1 MLAPWAL
8 DELQSVDLAD
18 KRLDKRVA
26 LILSALGDRP
36 TASIPAACGGFAE
49 TTAAYR
55 FFNNEKVIPQRI
67 LQPHYDRTKQ
77 RIAENRVVLMVQ
89 DTTEIDLT
97 RPQAQVVGAGPMDA
111 SSRRG
116 MFLHLMEAF
125 TDDGTPLGAVWSD
138 MWTRPDEE
146 VPVSQEDKQK
156 QRKVTPIEEKESYR
170 WLEGLRQA
178 RAVAEESPT
187 TTCVCVADSEAD
199 IYEVIAEPRG
209 TEHPIQWLIRASA
222 DRSLLQTTE
231 AQEQAAHLRAAVMA
245 TPVLYTQQITV
256 RGRTP
261 KTGCETRGRRQP
273 RTDRNTEVEVRA
285 TTVTLKP
292 PRRPDRRLLPVTAN
306 VVLVRELNPPQGDQP
321 VEWILVTTLPI
332 GTVED
337 VRTII
342 QYYTVR
348 WMIEV
353 LFRILKSGCRV
364 EERRFEHI
372 DRLLPCLAIYVI
384 AAWRTL
390 MVCRMGRSC
399 PDIDCEAIF
408 EPAEWKAVYMV
419 VKRRNPPKQPP
430 RLVEMIRMIGQLGGW
445 VNRPNRKDLPGVQT
459 IWLGLQRMHDLASA
473 WVAFGPGATK
483 KVV

>member
-55 FFNNEKVIPQRI
+55 FFNNEKAIPQAI

-146 VPVSQEDKQK
+146 VPLSQEDKQK
-156 QRKVTPIEEKESYR
+156 QRKVTPIEDKESYR

-209 TEHPIQWLIRASA
+209 AEHPIQWLIRASA
-222 DRSLLQTTE
+222 DRSLLQTTP

>member
-1 MLAPWAL
+1 MLAPWAQ
-8 DELQSVDLAD
+8 EEMESADLAD
-18 KRLDKRVA
+18 KRLDKRLA
-26 LILSALGDRP
+26 LILSALGQQPR
-36 TASIPAACGGFAE
+36 ASIPAACGGLAE
-49 TTAAYR
+49 MTAAYR
-55 FFNNEKVIPQRI
+55 FFDNEGVTPQGVF
-67 LQPHYDRTKQ
+67 QPHYDRTKQ
-77 RIAENRVVLMVQ
+77 RVAENRVVLMVQ

-97 RPQAQVVGAGPMDA
+97 RPETQVVGAGPMDGSA
-111 SSRRG
+111 RRG
-116 MFLHLMEAF
+116 VFLHLMEAF
-125 TDDGTPLGAVWSD
+125 TPDGTPLGAVWAD
-138 MWTRPDEE
+138 MWTRPDEGFSL
-146 VPVSQEDKQK
+146 SQEDKQK

-187 TTCVCVADSEAD
+187 TTCVCVADSESD
-199 IYEVIAEPRG
+199 IYEVIAESRG
-209 TEHPIQWLIRASA
+209 TEHPVQWLIRASA
-222 DRSLLQTTE
+222 DRSLLEPPE

-245 TPVLYTQQITV
+245 TPVLFTQQITV

-273 RTDRNTEVEVRA
+273 RTDRNTDVEVRA

-306 VVLVRELNPPQGDQP
+306 VVLVSELNPPEGDQP

-332 GTVED
+332 STSED

-353 LFRILKSGCRV
+353 LFRVLKSGCRV

-384 AAWRTL
+384 VAWRTL

-419 VKRRNPPKQPP
+419 VKRQSPPKQPP
-430 RLVEMIRMIGQLGGW
+430 RLEQIIRLIGQLGGW

-473 WVAFGPGATK
+473 WVAFGPGANQK
-483 KVV
+483 DV

>member
-8 DELQSVDLAD
+8 DEMESVELGD
-18 KRLDKRVA
+18 KRLDKRVVQV
-26 LILSALGDRP
+26 LSAFGNRP
-36 TASIPAACGGFAE
+36 TASIPTACGGHAE
-49 TTAAYR
+49 ITAAYR
-55 FFNNEKVIPQRI
+55 LFNNERVISQAV

-77 RIAENRVVLMVQ
+77 RVAENPVVLMVQ

-97 RPQAQVVGAGPMDA
+97 RPEVQVVGAGPMDG

-116 MFLHLMEAF
+116 AFLHLMEAF
-125 TDDGTPLGAVWSD
+125 TPDGTPLGAVWTD
-138 MWTRPDEE
+138 MWTRPDEG
-146 VPVSQEDKQK
+146 VLLSQDDKQR
-156 QRKVTPIEEKESYR
+156 QRKVTPIEDKESYR

-178 RAVAEESPT
+178 RAVAEDVPT

-199 IYEVIAEPRG
+199 IYEVLAEPRG
-209 TEHPIQWLIRASA
+209 TERTTEWLIRACY
-222 DRSLLQTTE
+222 DRSLDGVDE
-231 AQEQAAHLRAAVMA
+231 EQEQTAHLRAAVMA
-245 TPVLYTQQITV
+245 APVLFTQRITV

-273 RTDRNTEVEVRA
+273 RTDRNAEVEVRA

-292 PRRPDRRLLPVTAN
+292 PRRPDRRLVPVTAN
-306 VVLVRELNPPQGDQP
+306 VVLVRELNPPEGDEP

-332 GTVED
+332 NTADD

-353 LFRILKSGCRV
+353 LFRVLKSGCRV
-364 EERRFEHI
+364 EHRRFEHI

-384 AAWRTL
+384 VAWRTL

-399 PDIDCEAIF
+399 PDVDCEAIF
-408 EPAEWKAVYMV
+408 EPEEWKAVYMV
-419 VKRRNPPKQPP
+419 VKREKPPKQPP
-430 RLVEMIRMIGQLGGW
+430 RLEEIIRLIGQLGGW

-459 IWLGLQRMHDLASA
+459 IWLGLQRMHDLALA
-473 WVAFGPGATK
+473 WLVFGPGTAPGD
-483 KVV
+483 V